1 MLCKL
6 ENKMERALMDK
17 EKRASLKQRQQI
29 VLFHP
34 NQKGFKLLYPKSVYR
49 SKKLRDLVKNNQ
61 EIFVSVLSQKFLIQE
76 VSSDSTVLDDIPED
90 SEAPAFNI
98 VIQNKKIIT
107 SHLNSLSV
115 EFDETSET
123 YQIETQ
129 YSPVI

>member
-1 MLCKL
+1 MI
-6 ENKMERALMDK
+6 ENALTLFDK
-17 EKRASLKQRQQI
+17 IGIS
-29 VLFHP
+29 
-34 NQKGFKLLYPKSVYR
+34 
-49 SKKLRDLVKNNQ
+49 
-61 EIFVSVLSQKFLIQE
+61 
-76 VSSDSTVLDDIPED
+76 DDIPED

-107 SHLNSLSV
+107 SRLNSLSV

>member
-1 MLCKL
+1 MI
-6 ENKMERALMDK
+6 ENAPTLFDK
-17 EKRASLKQRQQI
+17 IGIS
-29 VLFHP
+29 
-34 NQKGFKLLYPKSVYR
+34 
-49 SKKLRDLVKNNQ
+49 
-61 EIFVSVLSQKFLIQE
+61 
-76 VSSDSTVLDDIPED
+76 DDIPED

-107 SHLNSLSV
+107 SRLNSLSV